1 MLLGAGQ
8 QKNGKVV
15 LKRNVWWSILQIS
28 RFVGKRSVRLVIK
41 SLIEGQTFVEVK
53 VNKGSLIC
61 QKGKKLICKIVEE
74 ISKLCSSM

>member
-15 LKRNVWWSILQIS
+15 LKRNVWWSILQII

-53 VNKGSLIC
+53 VNKV
-61 QKGKKLICKIVEE
+61 K
-74 ISKLCSSM
+74 